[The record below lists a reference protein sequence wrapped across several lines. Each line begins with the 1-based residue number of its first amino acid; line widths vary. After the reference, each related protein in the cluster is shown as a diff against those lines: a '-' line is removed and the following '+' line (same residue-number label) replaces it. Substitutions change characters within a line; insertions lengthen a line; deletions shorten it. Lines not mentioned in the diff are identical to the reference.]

1 MSVLGALQ
9 SVKKHV
15 ESMWID
21 RCTVKQ
27 FQEVTDPVTHITDFS
42 ETVVCENEPC
52 KLSHESFPV
61 TGEGIAPGRVLTVK
75 LFLSPALSIPAGAII
90 EVTTHTGRFEVFKA
104 SGVPAVFTNHQEIN
118 LEAKDDKA

>member
-1 MSVLGALQ
+1 MSILEALQ
-9 SVKKHV
+9 SAKKHIK
-15 ESMWID
+15 SMWLD

-42 ETVVCENEPC
+42 ETVICENEPC
-52 KLSHESFPV
+52 DLSYEGFPV

-75 LFLSPALSIPAGAII
+75 LFLSPALSIPAGSVI
-90 EVTTHTGRFEVFKA
+90 EVTTRTGRFEVFKA
-104 SGVPAVFTNHQEIN
+104 SGVPAVYTNHQEIN

>member
-21 RCTVKQ
+21 RCTIKQ
-27 FQEVTDPVTHITDFS
+27 FQEVTDDVTHITDFA
-42 ETVVCENEPC
+42 EKLICENEPC
-52 KLSHESFPV
+52 KLSHKSYPV

-75 LFLSPALSIPAGAII
+75 LFLSPALFIPAGSVI
-90 EVTTHTGRFEVFKA
+90 EVTTHSGRVEVFKA
-104 SGVPAVFTNHQEIN
+104 SGVPAVYTNHQEIN

>member
-15 ESMWID
+15 QSMWID
-21 RCTVKQ
+21 KCTIKQ
-27 FQEVTDPVTHITDFS
+27 FQEVTDDVTHITEHV
-42 ETVVCENEPC
+42 ETVVCKNEPC

-90 EVTTHTGRFEVFKA
+90 EVTTHSGRFEVFKA
-104 SGVPAVFTNHQEIN
+104 SGVPAVYTNHQEIN
-118 LEAKDDKA
+118 LETQDDKA

>member
-9 SVKKHV
+9 SVKKHI

-21 RCTVKQ
+21 KCTVKQ
-27 FQEVTDPVTHITDFS
+27 FQEVTDPVTHITEFS
-42 ETVVCENEPC
+42 EVVIYADEPC

-90 EVTTHTGRFEVFKA
+90 EVTTHTGRMEVFKS
-104 SGVPAVFTNHQEIN
+104 SGVPAVYTNHQEIN